1 MTRILVT
8 GIHGQVGFELL
19 RACQPLGEVVGLD
32 RQALDLTDPQ
42 AIRRVLREAKPDVI
56 LNPAAYTA
64 VDQAE
69 QDERTATAINGDAV
83 AVMAEEAARL
93 NALFVHYSTDYV
105 FDGSKDGAYTETD
118 TPNPQ
123 SAYGRSK
130 LVGEQAL
137 QASRADWLCLRTS
150 WVYAARG
157 KNFLRTILRLAAER
171 EELRI
176 VADQVGAPTS
186 ARLIAEA
193 TAQIVGRAQLERRS
207 EGFDA
212 QLLHLS
218 AAGTTTW
225 HGFAEAIVASARTQ
239 GGLPALKVGTITAIN
254 TEDYPLPAPRPK
266 NSRLD
271 CTRLRVRYGLEL
283 PQWARGVDLCI
294 AELAAS

>member
-93 NALFVHYSTDYV
+93 RALFVHYSTDYV
-105 FDGSKDGAYTETD
+105 FDGCKDGAYTETD

-130 LVGEQAL
+130 LAGEQAL
-137 QASRADWLCLRTS
+137 QASKADWLCLRTS

-193 TAQIVGRAQLERRS
+193 TAQTLSNAQHERS
-207 EGFDA
+207 TGHFISSI
-212 QLLHLS
+212 LHLS
-218 AAGTTTW
+218 ASGATTW
-225 HGFAEAIVASARTQ
+225 HGFATQIVDGHRALHPDRPLAVRAIHA
-239 GGLPALKVGTITAIN
+239 ITTA
-254 TEDYPLPAPRPK
+254 DYPLPARRPAS
-266 NSRLD
+266 SRLD
-271 CTRLRVRYGLEL
+271 NTALQQRFSLHLPDWAIGTRLCL
-283 PQWARGVDLCI
+283 
-294 AELAAS
+294 AELG